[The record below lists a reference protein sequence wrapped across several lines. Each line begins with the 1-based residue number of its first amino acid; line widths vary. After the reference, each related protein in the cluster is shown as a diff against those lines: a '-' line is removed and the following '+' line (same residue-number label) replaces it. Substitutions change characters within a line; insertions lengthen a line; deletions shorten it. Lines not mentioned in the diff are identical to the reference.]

1 MSQKYRLFIGNPGV
15 GKSTLVNCLTQKV
28 LFKSGASV
36 GKGLTYELGMEKH
49 NDIIYLDT
57 PGLADIE
64 LRETAAKAITEVLRK
79 NGRYQIFFVVTL
91 ESGRVRPQDVATI
104 KLVLENAKD
113 ITSFSLII
121 NKLKK
126 KMRNK
131 ILENDRNLLK
141 QLVTKISLGCA
152 SDLVPYAFLLLLRND
167 DLDHA
172 DNTFVVMKDLN
183 KFVKEASDVEVKPS
197 NVQDIPA
204 EDYDKIV
211 RQFEEQL
218 SLLRNDNELMIKKL
232 EETEQKLR
240 KMMEDGKVII
250 FYLSVHL
257 FSNFFNV
264 KCSIRFK
271 SWVLA

>member
-1 MSQKYRLFIGNPGV
+1 M
-15 GKSTLVNCLTQKV
+15 
-28 LFKSGASV
+28 
-36 GKGLTYELGMEKH
+36 
-49 NDIIYLDT
+49 
-57 PGLADIE
+57 
-64 LRETAAKAITEVLRK
+64 
-79 NGRYQIFFVVTL
+79 
-91 ESGRVRPQDVATI
+91 
-104 KLVLENAKD
+104 
-113 ITSFSLII
+113 
-121 NKLKK
+121 
-126 KMRNK
+126 
-131 ILENDRNLLK
+131 
-141 QLVTKISLGCA
+141 GCA
-152 SDLVPYAFLLLLRND
+152 SDVVPCGVLLLLRND
-167 DLDHA
+167 DLDDA

-250 FYLSVHL
+250 FYLSIHL

-271 SWVLA
+271 SWVLV